1 MKTIFTLMLG
11 LVAGTTS
18 FADSPVTTPAVAA
31 TQTRVVMTADHK
43 IKLFVQ
49 PQSTNAQLTIRD
61 DKGRAFLNNNVSL
74 KKGWKQQFD
83 VSELSVGTYK
93 LTLTTGQ
100 QQVSKIFVVQ
110 SYPNESFIVQ

>member
-18 FADSPVTTPAVAA
+18 FADSSATTPAAAA
-31 TQTRVVMTADHK
+31 TQTRVLMTTDHK

-49 PQSTNAQLTIRD
+49 PQSTKAQLTIQD
-61 DKGRAFLNNNVSL
+61 DKGHTLLTNSVSL

-83 VSELSVGTYK
+83 ISELGTGTYK
-93 LTLTTGQ
+93 LTMITGQ
-100 QQVSKIFVVQ
+100 QLFSKTFVVQ
-110 SYPNESFIVQ
+110 NQPNESFIVQ